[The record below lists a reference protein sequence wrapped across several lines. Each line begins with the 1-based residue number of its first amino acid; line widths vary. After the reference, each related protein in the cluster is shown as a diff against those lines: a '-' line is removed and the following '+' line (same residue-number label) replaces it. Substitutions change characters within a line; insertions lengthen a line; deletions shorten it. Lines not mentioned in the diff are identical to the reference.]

1 MQATKSQQAVAINQS
16 RNKSIY
22 FAPVACTKRSKDKDS
37 KNTSICTSQANEPAR
52 TDKGTGHGVGRPGGA
67 GAAATAK
74 HARPNQ
80 GIQTLPA
87 AKPSTQAKKTA
98 QKGYDPRQGRRQ
110 EPGPERRR
118 RLRQS
123 APARRARG
131 PGAARRLPWCEHGR
145 DPNQRGGSNE
155 IREPPTD
162 RPFSPLSLSPWDR

>member
-1 MQATKSQQAVAINQS
+1 M
-16 RNKSIY
+16 
-22 FAPVACTKRSKDKDS
+22 DS
-37 KNTSICTSQANEPAR
+37 KNTSIYTRQANEPAR

-74 HARPNQ
+74 GTHDPTKHPNPPH
-80 GIQTLPA
+80 G
-87 AKPSTQAKKTA
+87 KPFTQATKKKTA
-98 QKGYDPRQGRRQ
+98 REGYDPRQGRRQ

-123 APARRARG
+123 APARRARV

-145 DPNQRGGSNE
+145 DPNQRGGSDE

-162 RPFSPLSLSPWDR
+162 RPFSPLSPLDR